1 MTDWVIERGEEDF
14 DAVLMTTLSLAR
26 KENSD
31 LWKDGYFERLRTN
44 ARQILFRHYTVEIH
58 LTKNARFIHFRKVKT
73 V

>member
-1 MTDWVIERGEEDF
+1 MTDWVIKRGEEDF

-26 KENSD
+26 KENSE
-31 LWKDGYFERLRTN
+31 LYQDGVFKYLRTN
-44 ARQILFRHYTVEIH
+44 ARQILFRHYTVEIY